1 MSARDRVDLP
11 PFCYSSYSL
20 TPYSLGPPFVS
31 CEFESKMALALSKCV
46 RSLAKIRLYCRLVN
60 DLTFNVIG
68 STMQRISSNVVSLN
82 HDIIYLYSVVR
93 ELKLME
99 TRKKNR
105 LLKDKTRAIALYLV
119 LLFLMLL

>member
-11 PFCYSSYSL
+11 PL
-20 TPYSLGPPFVS
+20 
-31 CEFESKMALALSKCV
+31 
-46 RSLAKIRLYCRLVN
+46 
-60 DLTFNVIG
+60 IG

-99 TRKKNR
+99 TRKK
-105 LLKDKTRAIALYLV
+105 IGC
-119 LLFLMLL
+119 